1 MEEFT
6 VEKLSLVGVLVP
18 TRAPIRGGELNTVL
32 SALVGVIK
40 PVGASATVEV
50 LLCETVLIS
59 VGDHGGGGELGAADV
74 STLEP
79 QGKELS

>member
-1 MEEFT
+1 M
-6 VEKLSLVGVLVP
+6 
-18 TRAPIRGGELNTVL
+18 RGGESNAML
-32 SALVGVIK
+32 SALAGVIK

-59 VGDHGGGGELGAADV
+59 VGDHGGGGELGAAGM